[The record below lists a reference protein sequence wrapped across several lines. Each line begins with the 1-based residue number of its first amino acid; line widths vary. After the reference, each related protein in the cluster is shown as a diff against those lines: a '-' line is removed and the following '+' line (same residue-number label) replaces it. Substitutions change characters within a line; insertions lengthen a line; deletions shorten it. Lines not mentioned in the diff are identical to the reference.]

1 METFTSNTQM
11 DGYPMTQSQK
21 KIAVMALS
29 GGMDS
34 TSLLLHLLSKGY
46 EVTAI
51 SFNYGQKHVLE
62 LERASSLI
70 RYLEKHNI
78 VVRHHVA
85 DLTSA
90 TALFESHLLKSG
102 DEIPR
107 GHYEEDTMKATVVP
121 NRNALFSSLLYGTA
135 LSIANTRDSQVEVVL
150 GVHSGDHAIYPDCR
164 PEFYNALEHA
174 FALGNWDS
182 DRVSFTL
189 PYLHSDKIGILKD
202 AEEAIKELSLDF
214 DDIFQR
220 TLTSY
225 QPDADGRSDGSTGS
239 DVERILAFNAIGR
252 QDPVEY
258 VKPWDEVL
266 ADALEIERAHKDEE
280 YKERL
285 TELQYYVTRQAG
297 TERAFTGQ
305 YWDEKRAGEYR
316 CICCSTLL
324 FTSTMKFDSGCGWPS
339 FHTEHQEANILRV
352 EDHSHGMHRVEV
364 RCSACD
370 AHLGHV
376 FNDGPAAYGGERYC
390 INSASMIFEEQDGEQ
405 G

>member
-1 METFTSNTQM
+1 
-11 DGYPMTQSQK
+11 MTNPSK
-21 KIAVMALS
+21 KTAVMALS

-62 LERASSLI
+62 IDRASALI
-70 RYLEKHNI
+70 AYLSEHNI
-78 VVRHHVA
+78 EVRHHIA
-85 DLTSA
+85 DLKSA
-90 TALFESHLLKSG
+90 TALFNSHLLQTG
-102 DEIPR
+102 DDVPR

-135 LSIANTRDSQVEVVL
+135 LSIASAKESAVEVVL

-164 PEFYNALEHA
+164 PEFYRALEHA
-174 FALGNWDS
+174 FAIGNWDS
-182 DRVSFTL
+182 ERVSFTL
-189 PYLHSDKIGILKD
+189 PYLKTDKTGILRD
-202 AEEAIKELSLDF
+202 AELAIDSLGLDF
-214 DDIFQR
+214 DEVFRR

-225 QPDADGRSDGSTGS
+225 QPDGAGRSDGATGS
-239 DVERILAFNAIGR
+239 DVERILAFNEIGR
-252 QDPVEY
+252 KDPVEY
-258 VKPWDEVL
+258 TKPWDEVL
-266 ADALEIERAHKDEE
+266 KDALEIERIHKDEE

-285 TELQYYVTRQAG
+285 TDLQYYVTRQAG
-297 TERAFTGQ
+297 TERAFTGE
-305 YWDEKRAGEYR
+305 YWDEKRPGEYR

-339 FHTEHQEANILRV
+339 FHTEHAEANILRV

-364 RCSACD
+364 RCSSCD

-376 FNDGPAAYGGERYC
+376 FDDGPAAYGGERYC
-390 INSASMIFEEQDGEQ
+390 INSAAMVFEEKDGE
-405 G
+405 

>member
-1 METFTSNTQM
+1 MTEANT
-11 DGYPMTQSQK
+11 K
-21 KIAVMALS
+21 RAVMALS

-34 TSLLLHLLSKGY
+34 TSLLLHLLSRGY

-62 LERASSLI
+62 IDRASSLI
-70 RYLEKHNI
+70 TYLHEYDIK
-78 VVRHHVA
+78 VAHHIA

-90 TALFESHLLKSG
+90 TALFESDLLKTGG
-102 DEIPR
+102 DVPK
-107 GHYEEDTMKATVVP
+107 GHYEEDNMKATVVP

-135 LSIANTRDSQVEVVL
+135 LSMANTTESKVEVVL

-164 PEFYNALEHA
+164 PEFYHALEHA
-174 FALGNWDS
+174 FAIGNWDS

-189 PYLHSDKIGILKD
+189 PYLQLDKTGILRD
-202 AEEAIKELSLDF
+202 AEQAIDSLGLNF
-214 DDIFQR
+214 DEIYRR

-225 QPDADGRSDGSTGS
+225 QPDADGRSNGATGS

-252 QDPVEY
+252 TDPVDY
-258 VKPWDEVL
+258 IKPWNEVL
-266 ADALEIERAHKDEE
+266 ADALEVERVHRDEE
-280 YKERL
+280 YRERL
-285 TELQYYVTRQAG
+285 SELQYYVTRQAG

-305 YWDEKRAGEYR
+305 YWDEKRVGDYR

-339 FHTEHQEANILRV
+339 FHTEHTDANILRID
-352 EDHSHGMHRVEV
+352 DHSHGMHRTEV
-364 RCSACD
+364 RCSSCD

-390 INSASMIFEEQDGEQ
+390 INSASMRFEEQDGEQ
-405 G
+405 T

>member
-1 METFTSNTQM
+1 MTNPTNNT
-11 DGYPMTQSQK
+11 
-21 KIAVMALS
+21 AVMALS

-51 SFNYGQKHVLE
+51 SFDYGQKHVLE
-62 LERASSLI
+62 IDRASALI
-70 RYLEKHNI
+70 AYLGEHNI
-78 VVRHHVA
+78 EVRHHIA

-90 TALFESHLLKSG
+90 TALFNSDLLQTG
-102 DEIPR
+102 DDVPR

-135 LSIANTRDSQVEVVL
+135 LSIANAKESAVDVVL

-164 PEFYNALEHA
+164 PEFYRALEHA
-174 FALGNWDS
+174 FTIGNWDS
-182 DRVSFTL
+182 ERVSFTL
-189 PYLHSDKIGILKD
+189 PYLKMDKTGILRD
-202 AEEAIKELSLDF
+202 AEHAIESLGLDF
-214 DDIFQR
+214 AEVFRR

-225 QPDADGRSDGSTGS
+225 QPDGAGRSDGTTGS
-239 DVERILAFNAIGR
+239 DVERILAFNEIGR
-252 QDPVEY
+252 KDPVEY
-258 VKPWDEVL
+258 TKPWDEVL
-266 ADALEIERAHKDEE
+266 KDALEIERIHKDEE

-285 TELQYYVTRQAG
+285 TDLQYYVTRQAG
-297 TERAFTGQ
+297 TERAFTGE
-305 YWDEKRAGEYR
+305 YWDEKRSGEYR

-339 FHTEHQEANILRV
+339 FHTEHAEANILRV

-364 RCSACD
+364 RCSSCD

-376 FNDGPAAYGGERYC
+376 FDDGPAAYGGERYC
-390 INSASMIFEEQDGEQ
+390 INSASMVFEEKDGE
-405 G
+405 